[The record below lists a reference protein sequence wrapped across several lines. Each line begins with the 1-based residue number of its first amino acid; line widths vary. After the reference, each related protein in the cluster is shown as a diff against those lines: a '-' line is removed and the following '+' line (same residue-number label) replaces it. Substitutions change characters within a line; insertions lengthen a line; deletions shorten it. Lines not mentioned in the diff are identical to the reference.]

1 MAKRLSQTE
10 VRRIID
16 LRKIGHS
23 LNEIRR
29 LTGHSNSTV
38 LRYIAEIV
46 VLPEYRKQLREK
58 QGGSIL
64 KAKRNWKNAQH
75 EASILI
81 TRPSRK
87 DRLLVL
93 ASLYWGEGTK
103 SELNLLNTDPSLI
116 KVSVRCL
123 KELGIDKSDL
133 RVSIRTYED
142 LDRDTVITHW
152 ARVVGIPKKK
162 ILNVDVLKGRK
173 KGKLKYGMCRVR
185 VTKGARHF
193 KLIMSLIE
201 EIRRKFQ

>member
-103 SELNLLNTDPSLI
+103 SELNLLNTDPSL
-116 KVSVRCL
+116 KSLCSVPQ
-123 KELGIDKSDL
+123 G
-133 RVSIRTYED
+133 
-142 LDRDTVITHW
+142 
-152 ARVVGIPKKK
+152 VG
-162 ILNVDVLKGRK
+162 D
-173 KGKLKYGMCRVR
+173 
-185 VTKGARHF
+185 
-193 KLIMSLIE
+193 
-201 EIRRKFQ
+201 

>member
-116 KVSVRCL
+116 KVYVRCL

-133 RVSIRTYED
+133 RVSIRT
-142 LDRDTVITHW
+142 
-152 ARVVGIPKKK
+152 
-162 ILNVDVLKGRK
+162 
-173 KGKLKYGMCRVR
+173 
-185 VTKGARHF
+185 
-193 KLIMSLIE
+193 
-201 EIRRKFQ
+201 